1 MSNPVDAQ
9 RTFALVGTGG
19 CGKTSLA
26 EMLLFTTGTISRMG
40 AIEEGTTS
48 LDYEPEEVRRRGSIQ
63 PAVATW
69 TWNKNRHFLL
79 DIPGDGNFTGDMDYL
94 LKGVDSALFVLD
106 AVDGVRPLTKKLWT
120 AVREEKLPALFVINK
135 LDRDRADFSMAFDSL
150 SSLGVKPVALHY
162 PLREGESFTGYVDV
176 LTGKA
181 WKFGPDGAATPIAL
195 PDDVADDVALLRDV
209 AVENIAESDEALME
223 KYLEEGSLSDEDL
236 SNGLRSGVLRGD
248 LTPVLVCSAL
258 ENKGGAAILDAVQA
272 LLPSPLERPPF
283 VDAEGNERASSP
295 DEPLAAFVF
304 KTLADPFTGQLS
316 FLRILSGTIDGDA
329 TVKNTRSEENER
341 LGNLLYMVGKNQTP
355 CKDVVGPG
363 AIIAVAKLKNTR
375 TGDTLCDEK
384 APFTLPAP
392 ELPPQLIT
400 YALSPKEKG
409 DEDKVYAAIQ
419 RLLDEDITLKLGRDE
434 ETGDI
439 LLSGMGQLHIE
450 LSVEKARRRFK
461 VDIILK
467 TPKVPYRETVRG
479 KCQVQ
484 GRHKKQSGGRGQFG
498 DCWIEL
504 EGLPRGSGYVFED
517 AIVGGV
523 IPRQYIPAID
533 KGIQEAAARGFLA
546 GCQVVDFRVKVYDGS
561 YHTVDSSEMAFKVA
575 GSLAFKKAMES
586 LKPVLLEPVVLLT
599 VSVPDEN
606 MGDVIGD
613 LSSRRGKVLGSDS
626 RAGVTE
632 IKAHVPMSEVLRYAP
647 DLRSMTGGQGFFT
660 MEFAHYEEAPQPIA
674 DRVIAEYQEHNGQ
687 E

>member
-26 EMLLFTTGTISRMG
+26 EMLLFTTGAISRMG

-162 PLREGESFTGYVDV
+162 PLREGETFTGYVDV
-176 LTGKA
+176 LSGKA
-181 WKFGPDGAATPIAL
+181 WKFGPDGAAAPIAL

-223 KYLEEGSLSDEDL
+223 KYLEEGSLTDDDL
-236 SNGLRSGVLRGD
+236 RTGLRNGVLRGD

-363 AIIAVAKLKNTR
+363 AIVAVAKLKNTR

-660 MEFAHYEEAPQPIA
+660 MEFAHYEEAPQPIV
-674 DRVIAEYQEHNGQ
+674 DKVIAEHKQGAE
-687 E
+687 